1 MKKEFVVYVYYL
13 RNTVITFLQVPPAF
27 KRHCPIFRIFS
38 LSLSLFLSLS
48 FIPRELKKMASQDNT
63 ALTTTSTELASVSED
78 NSLQTNGFFVSKK
91 TVLNACKEL
100 KTLAKTNEDAASQ
113 LCLII
118 GHGLA
123 LQEKY
128 SNLMDSTDDLISAQN
143 DLSVA
148 TKTLVFE
155 NSASNNER
163 RVLSGELKTATETS
177 TQSALELQRL
187 NSKIAE
193 LEKKFADT
201 KKRED
206 TAVSLLAEKVFLG
219 KPTEVCRN
227 SQCIGCNRQNCK
239 NSPKDDASEKILR
252 KQIAKKQIDNALSNT
267 LSSSTTPFVALAL
280 K

>member
-1 MKKEFVVYVYYL
+1 MIK
-13 RNTVITFLQVPPAF
+13 FLQAPQPSTYFVLFLGYFP
-27 KRHCPIFRIFS
+27 

-63 ALTTTSTELASVSED
+63 ALTTTSTELASVFED

-100 KTLAKTNEDAASQ
+100 KTLAKTNEDASAQ
-113 LCLII
+113 LCLLI

-123 LQEKY
+123 LQEQNT
-128 SNLMDSTDDLISAQN
+128 NLMESIQELLTTQS
-143 DLSVA
+143 DLSSA
-148 TKTLVFE
+148 TKILIIE
-155 NSASNNER
+155 NTETNTER
-163 RVLSGELKTATETS
+163 RLLSGELKTATETH
-177 TQSALELQRL
+177 TQSALDLQRL
-187 NSKIAE
+187 NAE
-193 LEKKFADT
+193 IDELKKKLADT

-252 KQIAKKQIDNALSNT
+252 KQIAKKQIDNGLSNT